1 MCNHSPLLRINTG
14 TYPRRLLVLLTP
26 ARFSIEGAKFQIP
39 MRIIFISVREQVVL
53 FHIDHVLGGE
63 GRQGHMKH
71 PCQSESWCHVPGGS
85 SQVSHPHWEEEA
97 FRASIQGDQ
106 QAGQPPQPLAI
117 TEQLVPTV
125 YREDAQ

>member
-71 PCQSESWCHVPGGS
+71 PCQSESWMVSRARRKLPGVS
-85 SQVSHPHWEEEA
+85 STLGGRGIPC
-97 FRASIQGDQ
+97 
-106 QAGQPPQPLAI
+106 
-117 TEQLVPTV
+117 
-125 YREDAQ
+125 